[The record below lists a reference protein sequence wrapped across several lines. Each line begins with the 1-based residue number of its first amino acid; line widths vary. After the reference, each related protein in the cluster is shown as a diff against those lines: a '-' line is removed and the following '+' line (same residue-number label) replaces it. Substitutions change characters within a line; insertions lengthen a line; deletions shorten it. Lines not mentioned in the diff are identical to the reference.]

1 LNTKRYDEFIKLFSK
16 IRKTLDDFFNS
27 VMILSENEEER
38 ITRLSIIYPVF
49 EITNSF
55 ADFSKIEK
63 RKA

>member
-1 LNTKRYDEFIKLFSK
+1 
-16 IRKTLDDFFNS
+16 
-27 VMILSENEEER
+27 MILSENEEER
-38 ITRLSIIYPVF
+38 ITRLSILYPIF